1 MLLNSKPK
9 KTRKEPLT
17 LEEALQLKAA
27 RMKETHHFFQKKDQD
42 KFVCES

>member
-9 KTRKEPLT
+9 RNRKEPLT

-27 RMKETHHFFQKKDQD
+27 RMKESHDFFQKKVQE
-42 KFVCES
+42 KFVCKT